1 MILQNKQENEEVKRQ
16 TIELFELEA
25 KYKAIKKQYEDK
37 KSKLTLAIRNFMYCN
52 KGAND
57 EIQFLAQSG
66 DIFSKDNKMLRVRR
80 IVPKTVI
87 WDADKLEKQLDK
99 EIASRI
105 IQKRYTITDM
115 EGLIAYLRSCGVSAK
130 KFKSFIEVEKIVDTN
145 VIDQL
150 DAVGDLCMEDVRGC
164 FTVQEK
170 SSYLRIDTLEDED

>member
-25 KYKAIKKQYEDK
+25 KYKNIKKQYEEK

-66 DIFSKDNKMLRVRR
+66 DTFSKINKMLRVRR

-87 WDADKLEKQLDK
+87 WDADKLEERLEK
-99 EIASRI
+99 ELSSQI
-105 IQKRYTITDM
+105 IRKHYTITDM

-130 KFKSFIEVEKIVDTN
+130 KFKSFVEVEKVVDASM
-145 VIDQL
+145 IDQL
-150 DAVGDLCMEDVRGC
+150 SEVGDLDLEDVKGC